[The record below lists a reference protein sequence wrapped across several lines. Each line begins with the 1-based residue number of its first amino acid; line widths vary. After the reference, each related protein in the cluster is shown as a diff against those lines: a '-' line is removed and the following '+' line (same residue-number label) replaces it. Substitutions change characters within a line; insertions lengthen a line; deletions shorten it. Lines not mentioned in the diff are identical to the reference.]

1 MISDLTARAAEI
13 IKRLKK
19 LYPKPIVELDYSTP
33 FELLVASRLAAQN
46 RDTTINK
53 LTPAIFRKYRG
64 PADYV
69 NADLAELEMDIKDS
83 GFFRQKSKALKDV
96 SQMLLDNFGGQ
107 VPETMEELVSLPGIG
122 RKTANVILSFAM
134 GKAEGIVIDTHHIR
148 VSERLGFTR
157 QTLADKIEKEM
168 IQIVPKKDWIMWSS
182 SITLHGRRTCVA
194 RFPKCEVCVLTD
206 LCPSAFKYSKTKPPD
221 YVSTDL

>member
-1 MISDLTARAAEI
+1 MMLGAAETLNLEHAGTYNSRMIPDLTARAAEI

-83 GFFRQKSKALKDV
+83 GFFRQKSKA
-96 SQMLLDNFGGQ
+96 
-107 VPETMEELVSLPGIG
+107 
-122 RKTANVILSFAM
+122 
-134 GKAEGIVIDTHHIR
+134 
-148 VSERLGFTR
+148 
-157 QTLADKIEKEM
+157 
-168 IQIVPKKDWIMWSS
+168 
-182 SITLHGRRTCVA
+182 
-194 RFPKCEVCVLTD
+194 
-206 LCPSAFKYSKTKPPD
+206 
-221 YVSTDL
+221 